1 MIINRQNY
9 QIWITDYY
17 DGRLDTFQAE
27 VLMDFLSD
35 NPDLKAEFEDYPG
48 LSVSPPEHSSPDKNE
63 LLRTPDELTN
73 EQVEHFSIAFWEND
87 LDDQQKK
94 EIEALSKT
102 DPRFRK
108 NLGIYEKIKLKADQ
122 SEYPGKSLLLKI
134 PARRRRTVILLTA
147 LSTAASIAILAGLFI
162 ILNRQAPLPTPD
174 RQVLASAAEDQAEET
189 ISEKSVRPGTGDE
202 NPASGH
208 AAAESTQSRVTSGE
222 QSTKSQT
229 FAGTESTQDRVI
241 TGEQSTQSRIA
252 AAAESTQIIEAD
264 PAVTGRET
272 MVAMSKIPVREEIRL
287 DNVEVSYL
295 LAETEPYDLSL
306 PPGIMDNM
314 KMTVREFL
322 AFQFRKSILDE
333 EDPGVDNLKA
343 WEIADAGI
351 KGVNTL
357 LGWNMEF
364 QAGQGEDGRL
374 QNLRFTSELLKIDR
388 DFKKSNTGL

>member
-17 DGRLDTFQAE
+17 DGRLDAFQAE

-73 EQVEHFSIAFWEND
+73 EQVDHFSIAYWEND
-87 LDDQQKK
+87 LDEKQKG
-94 EIEALSKT
+94 EIEALAKT

-108 NLGIYEKIKLKADQ
+108 NLGIYGKIKLKADQ
-122 SEYPGKSLLLKI
+122 SEYPGKSMLLKI
-134 PARRRRTVILLTA
+134 PARRRRTGIMLTA
-147 LSTAASIAILAGLFI
+147 LSTAASIAILAGLFL
-162 ILNRQAPLPTPD
+162 ILNRQSPAPSPD
-174 RQVLASAAEDQAEET
+174 RQVLASAGEDRAQET
-189 ISEKSVRPGTGDE
+189 IREESSRPDTSDE
-202 NPASGH
+202 NPPSEHTGTENPQSRVIAG
-208 AAAESTQSRVTSGE
+208 TQSRESR
-222 QSTKSQT
+222 STT
-229 FAGTESTQDRVI
+229 GTESSKNQAVHPA
-241 TGEQSTQSRIA
+241 QSMKSDPTPVK
-252 AAAESTQIIEAD
+252 AEIHL
-264 PAVTGRET
+264 
-272 MVAMSKIPVREEIRL
+272 AMSKIPVREEIKL
-287 DNVEVSYL
+287 DNAEVRYL
-295 LAETEPYDLSL
+295 LAETEPYDISL
-306 PPGIMDNM
+306 PPGTMDNM

-322 AFQFRKSILDE
+322 AFHFRKSILDE
-333 EDPGVDNLKA
+333 EDPGVENLKA

-351 KGVNTL
+351 KGVNSL

-374 QNLRFTSELLKIDR
+374 QNLRFTSELLKIDH